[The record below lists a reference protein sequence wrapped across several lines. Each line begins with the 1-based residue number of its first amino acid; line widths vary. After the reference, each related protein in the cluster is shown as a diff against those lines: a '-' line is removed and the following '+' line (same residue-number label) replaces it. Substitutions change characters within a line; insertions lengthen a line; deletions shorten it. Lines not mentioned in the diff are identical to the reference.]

1 MLENK
6 EFYTRPNY
14 HNKVL
19 KQYNSKFYLIEEKN
33 LISGEVRQ
41 DGLLTEE
48 QIINYLNEQENIIPL
63 VQKSIE
69 SHKKMLEIERMEQE
83 KQAEQERQYNN
94 TYGYTDNMPVM
105 AKGKVLKILNKKEN
119 YYDNG
124 KYIGTIARKDF
135 IKNILESGG
144 NIEHKK
150 DARYWNKKSEVTIKE
165 NEYRLYCKGDER
177 KENSESFYTI
187 TKTEYDFAMYLIN
200 NQLKKVI

>member
-1 MLENK
+1 MLIGK
-6 EFYTRPNY
+6 EFYTRPN
-14 HNKVL
+14 HFNRVL
-19 KQYNSKFYLIEEKN
+19 KEHNSKYYLIEEKDLN
-33 LISGEVRQ
+33 SGDTRN
-41 DGLLTEE
+41 DILLTEE
-48 QIINYLNEQENIIPL
+48 QINNYLNEQETIIPK

-69 SHKKMLEIERMEQE
+69 YHKKALEAEKLEQE

-94 TYGYTDNMPVM
+94 TYGYADNMPAM

-119 YYDNG
+119 YFDNG

-150 DARYWNKKSEVTIKE
+150 DVRYWNKKSEVIIKE

-187 TKTEYDFAMYLIN
+187 TKTEYDYAMYLIN
-200 NQLKKVI
+200 NQLKKAI